1 MPEAAARRAVRGAA
15 RREMQ
20 PGECALVERL
30 LADLPR
36 RSDDAGDR
44 VRLAAAGSELVY
56 QRGYLERLRGLIR
69 DGELR
74 LGTFDEER
82 LVETAAAA
90 TGELVRRIEEHLGS
104 FPAAEEPWAG
114 VRETFL
120 VDIAPDRRE
129 DARTVVEIAHQ
140 ASDAPEP
147 VELVGRMALRAAGE
161 DLGEVARFLS
171 ELAAG
176 SGEEEL
182 RDLIAEVE
190 AGCGELALLIAGTLP
205 PEPTQASVRHRLT
218 SRQRRSEMP
227 KTNLE
232 RGPWPWRWEP
242 GNGFHNVAV
251 HGRISAGFEIETHM
265 VDDREYDRSSSP
277 GTSRS

>member
-1 MPEAAARRAVRGAA
+1 MVAVEASAQRAIRGAA

-20 PGECALVERL
+20 PSECSLVERL

-36 RSDDAGDR
+36 RSDDAGDL

-56 QRGYLERLRGLIR
+56 LRGYLERLRELIR

-82 LVETAAAA
+82 FVETVAAA
-90 TGELVRRIEEHLGS
+90 TGELVGRIEEHLGS
-104 FPAAEEPWAG
+104 FPAAEEPWREAG

-120 VDIAPDRRE
+120 VAIAPDRRE
-129 DARTVVEIAHQ
+129 DARMVVEIAHQ

-147 VELVGRMALRAAGE
+147 VELVGRMVLRAAGE
-161 DLGEVARFLS
+161 DLGEVARSLS

-176 SGEEEL
+176 STEGEL

-205 PEPTQASVRHRLT
+205 PEPDASERQAPPD
-218 SRQRRSEMP
+218 QIADE
-227 KTNLE
+227 E
-232 RGPWPWRWEP
+232 G
-242 GNGFHNVAV
+242 
-251 HGRISAGFEIETHM
+251 
-265 VDDREYDRSSSP
+265 
-277 GTSRS
+277 